1 MIGTSTESNM
11 KKFLLL
17 AFVLAVFFAA
27 YKTGLTDYLTF
38 AQLKARQADLQ
49 MFYESNPWQ
58 MLGGYFALYVL
69 CTALSLPGATIL
81 TLGAGAV
88 FGLLNGVVLVS
99 FASTLGATLAFLFTR
114 YLLRSTVEA
123 KFKSQIDS
131 INNGIDKEGA
141 FYLFTL
147 RLVPVFPFFLINMV
161 MGLTKMSVITY
172 AFVSQLGM
180 LLGTTVYVNAGTQ
193 LSRLESATGILSP
206 AILGSFVLLGLL
218 PLATK
223 RIIDILK
230 ARKVY
235 RGFKKPT
242 HFDYNLIAIGGGS
255 AGLVTAYISAAVKAK
270 VALIE
275 KHKMGGDCL
284 NTGCVPSKALI
295 KTAKLVHSTKRAE
308 EFGLKP
314 LKAEVDFPAVMERIN
329 QVIAKI
335 EPHDSIERYTSLGV
349 DCISGEAEIVSPWE
363 VRVNGKILTTKNIV
377 LATGASPL
385 VPPIPGLR
393 DVSPLTS
400 ENLWQL
406 KSKPKRLAVL
416 GGGPIGCEM
425 AQAFARIGSEVTLVE
440 ASDRILVREDVDVSH
455 EVLKS
460 FTNDD
465 VRVLTKHKAVSFG
478 IENEEKWL
486 LADGPEGQTKVYFD
500 QVLVALGR
508 KANTKVPGLEK
519 LNLELSP
526 TGTFAHDDLLRTK
539 YPNIFVCGDCA
550 GPYQFTHTAAH
561 QAWYAAVNALFSPF
575 KTFKVDYRV
584 IPWTTFT
591 EPEVARVGLSES
603 EAKAKGIEF
612 EVTRYGLD
620 DLDRAIADGDD
631 HGFVKVITPKGGDQI
646 LGATI
651 VGVHAGDLLAEF
663 ILAMKWGIG
672 LNKILGTIHAYP
684 TFSEAT
690 KYTAGNWKKA
700 HKPEVVLRWVEKFHA
715 WRRV

>member
-1 MIGTSTESNM
+1 M
-11 KKFLLL
+11 KKILLL
-17 AFVLAVFFAA
+17 AAVVVLLFAA
-27 YKTGLTDYLTF
+27 YKTGLTSYLTF
-38 AQLKARQADLQ
+38 AELKARQADLQ
-49 MFYESNPWQ
+49 VFYEQNPWQ

-88 FGLLNGVVLVS
+88 FGLSTGLVLVS

-114 YLLRSTVEA
+114 YLLRTTIEA
-123 KFKSQIDS
+123 KFKAQLES
-131 INNGIDKEGA
+131 INRGIEREGA

-161 MGLTKMSVITY
+161 MGLTTMPVLVY
-172 AFVSQLGM
+172 ALVSQVGM
-180 LLGTTVYVNAGTQ
+180 LLGTAVYVNAGTQ
-193 LSRLESATGILSP
+193 LSQLDGVGGILSP
-206 AILGSFVLLGLL
+206 AIIGSFVLLGLL
-218 PLATK
+218 PLVAK
-223 RIIDILK
+223 KIIDYLK
-230 ARKVY
+230 AQKVY
-235 RGFKKPT
+235 RGFKKPAR
-242 HFDYNLIAIGGGS
+242 FDYNLIAIGGGS

-295 KTAKLVHSTKRAE
+295 KTAKLVHATKRAE

-314 LKAEVDFPAVMERIN
+314 LAAVVDFPAVMARIH

-335 EPHDSIERYTSLGV
+335 EPHDSIERYTNLGV
-349 DCISGEAEIVSPWE
+349 ECITGEAEIISPWE
-363 VRVNGKILTTKNIV
+363 VKVNGKILTTKNIV

-385 VPPIPGLR
+385 LPPIPGLR
-393 DVSPLTS
+393 DVAPLTS

-406 KSKPKRLAVL
+406 KVQPKRLAVL

-425 AQAFARIGSEVTLVE
+425 AQAFARLGCAVTLVE
-440 ASDRILVREDVDVSH
+440 ASDRILVREDADVSE

-460 FTNDD
+460 FLSDGVT
-465 VRVLTKHKAVSFG
+465 VLTKHKAAAFG
-478 IENEEKWL
+478 RDGSEKWL
-486 LADGPEGQTKVYFD
+486 MADGPQGQVKVVFD
-500 QVLVALGR
+500 EVLVALGR

-519 LNLELSP
+519 LNLELNP
-526 TGTFAHDDLLRTK
+526 TGTFAHDDQLRTK

-561 QAWYAAVNALFSPF
+561 QAWYAAVNALFAPF
-575 KTFKVDYRV
+575 KSFKVDYRV

-603 EAKAKGIEF
+603 EAKAKGIDVEI
-612 EVTRYGLD
+612 TRYGLD

-631 HGFVKVITPKGGDQI
+631 HGFVKVLTPKGSDQI

-700 HKPEVVLRWVEKFHA
+700 HKPEAVLRWVEKFHA
-715 WRRV
+715 WRRG

>member
-1 MIGTSTESNM
+1 M
-11 KKFLLL
+11 KKIFALVAVVVL
-17 AFVLAVFFAA
+17 FVVA

-38 AQLKARQADLQ
+38 AELKARQAELQ
-49 MFYESNPWQ
+49 QFYGQNPWQ
-58 MLGGYFALYVL
+58 MLGGYFVFYVL

-88 FGLLNGVVLVS
+88 FGLLPGLVLVS

-114 YLLRSTVEA
+114 YLLRSTIEA
-123 KFKSQIDS
+123 KFKAQLES
-131 INNGIDKEGA
+131 INRGIEKEGA

-161 MGLTKMSVITY
+161 MGLTKMPVLVY
-172 AFVSQLGM
+172 ALVSQVGM
-180 LLGTTVYVNAGTQ
+180 LLGTAVYVNAGTQ
-193 LSRLESATGILSP
+193 LSQLEGVGGILSP
-206 AILGSFVLLGLL
+206 GIIGSFVLLGLL
-218 PLATK
+218 PLVAK
-223 RIIDILK
+223 KLIDDLK
-230 ARKVY
+230 AQKVY
-235 RGFKKPT
+235 RGFKKPKK
-242 HFDYNLIAIGGGS
+242 FDYNLIAIGGGS

-295 KTAKLVHSTKRAE
+295 KTAKLVQSTKRAE
-308 EFGLKP
+308 EFGLRP
-314 LKAEVDFPAVMERIN
+314 LAAVVDFPAVMARIH

-335 EPHDSIERYTSLGV
+335 EPHDSIERYTNLGV
-349 DCISGEAEIVSPWE
+349 ECITGEAEIVSPWE
-363 VRVNGKILTTKNIV
+363 VKVNGKTLTTKSIV

-385 VPPIPGLR
+385 LPPIPGLR
-393 DVSPLTS
+393 DVAPLTS

-406 KSKPKRLAVL
+406 KTQPKRLAVL

-425 AQAFARIGSEVTLVE
+425 AQAFARLGCAVTLVE
-440 ASDRILVREDVDVSH
+440 ASDRILVREDADVSQ

-460 FTNDD
+460 FTSDG
-465 VRVLTKHKAVSFG
+465 VTVLTKHKAVSFG
-478 IENEEKWL
+478 RDGAEKWL
-486 LADGPEGQTKVYFD
+486 EAVGPQGPVKVVFD
-500 QVLVALGR
+500 EVLVALGR

-519 LNLELSP
+519 LNLDLNP
-526 TGTFAHDDLLRTK
+526 TGTFAHDEQLRTK

-561 QAWYAAVNALFSPF
+561 QAWYAAVNALFAPF
-575 KTFKVDYRV
+575 KSFKVDYRV

-603 EAKAKGIEF
+603 EAQAKGIDF

-631 HGFVKVITPKGGDQI
+631 YGFVKVVTPKGSDQI

-651 VGVHAGDLLAEF
+651 VGAHAGDLLAEF

-700 HKPEVVLRWVEKFHA
+700 HKPEAVLRWVKKFHA
-715 WRRV
+715 WRRS

>member
-1 MIGTSTESNM
+1 M
-11 KKFLLL
+11 KKFFALAAVVLL
-17 AFVLAVFFAA
+17 VVVA

-38 AQLKARQADLQ
+38 AELKARQAELQ
-49 MFYESNPWQ
+49 LFYEQNPWQ
-58 MLGGYFALYVL
+58 MLGGYFAVYVL
-69 CTALSLPGATIL
+69 CTALSLPGASIL

-88 FGLLNGVVLVS
+88 FGLLPGVVLVS

-114 YLLRSTVEA
+114 YLLRSTIEA
-123 KFKSQIDS
+123 KFKAQLES
-131 INNGIDKEGA
+131 INRGIEKEGA

-161 MGLTKMSVITY
+161 MGLTKMPVLVY
-172 AFVSQLGM
+172 ALVSQVGM
-180 LLGTTVYVNAGTQ
+180 LLGTGVYVNAGTQ
-193 LSRLESATGILSP
+193 LSKLDGVAGILSP
-206 AILGSFVLLGLL
+206 AIIGSFVLLGLL
-218 PLATK
+218 PLVAK
-223 RIIDILK
+223 KIIDYLK
-230 ARKVY
+230 AQKVY
-235 RGFKKPT
+235 RGFKKPKT
-242 HFDYNLIAIGGGS
+242 FDYNLIAIGGGS

-295 KTAKLVHSTKRAE
+295 KTAKLVQSTKRAE
-308 EFGLKP
+308 EFGLRP
-314 LKAEVDFPAVMERIN
+314 LAAVVDFPAVMARIH

-335 EPHDSIERYTSLGV
+335 EPHDSIERYTNLGV
-349 DCISGEAEIVSPWE
+349 ECITGEAEIVSPWE
-363 VRVNGKILTTKNIV
+363 VKVNGKILTTKNIV

-393 DVSPLTS
+393 DVAPLTS

-406 KSKPKRLAVL
+406 KTQPKRLAVL

-425 AQAFARIGSEVTLVE
+425 AQAFARLGCAVTLVE
-440 ASDRILVREDVDVSH
+440 ASDRILVREDADVSQ

-460 FTNDD
+460 FTSDG
-465 VRVLTKHKAVSFG
+465 VTVLTKHKAVSFG
-478 IENEEKWL
+478 RDGAEKWL
-486 LADGPEGQTKVYFD
+486 EAVGPQGPVKVVFD
-500 QVLVALGR
+500 EVLVALGR

-519 LNLELSP
+519 LNLELNP
-526 TGTFAHDDLLRTK
+526 TGTFAHDEQLRTK

-561 QAWYAAVNALFSPF
+561 QAWYAAVNALFAPF
-575 KTFKVDYRV
+575 KSFKVDYRV

-603 EAKAKGIEF
+603 EAQAKGIDF

-631 HGFVKVITPKGGDQI
+631 HGFVKVITPKGSDQI

-651 VGVHAGDLLAEF
+651 VGAHAGDLLAEF

-700 HKPEVVLRWVEKFHA
+700 HKPETVLLWVQKFHA
-715 WRRV
+715 WRRG

>member
-1 MIGTSTESNM
+1 M
-11 KKFLLL
+11 KKILLL
-17 AFVLAVFFAA
+17 VVVLVGFFAA
-27 YKTGLTDYLTF
+27 YKTGLTSYLTF
-38 AQLKARQADLQ
+38 AELKARQSDLQ
-49 MFYESNPWQ
+49 AFYENNPWQ
-58 MLGGYFALYVL
+58 MLGGYFGVYVL
-69 CTALSLPGATIL
+69 CTAFSLPGATIL

-88 FGLLNGVVLVS
+88 FGLFTGSVLVS

-114 YLLRSTVEA
+114 YLLRTTVEA
-123 KFKSQIDS
+123 KFKSQVDS
-131 INNGIDKEGA
+131 INRGIEKEGA

-161 MGLTKMSVITY
+161 MGLTKMPLLVY
-172 AFVSQLGM
+172 AIVSQLGM
-180 LLGTTVYVNAGTQ
+180 LIGTIIYVNAGTQ
-193 LSRLESATGILSP
+193 LSQLEGVSGILSP
-206 AILGSFVLLGLL
+206 GIIGSFVLLGLL
-218 PLATK
+218 PIGAK
-223 RIIDILK
+223 RFIDYLK
-230 ARKVY
+230 AQKVY
-235 RGFKKPT
+235 RGFKKPAQ
-242 HFDYNLIAIGGGS
+242 FDYNLIAIGGGS

-295 KTAKLVHSTKRAE
+295 KTAKLVQSTKRAQ
-308 EFGLKP
+308 EFGLRP
-314 LKAEVDFPAVMERIN
+314 LTAEVDFPEVMKRIH

-335 EPHDSIERYTSLGV
+335 EPHDSIERYSSLGV
-349 DCISGEAEIVSPWE
+349 DCITGEAEIVSPWE
-363 VRVNGKILTTKNIV
+363 VKVNGKILTTKNIV

-385 VPPIPGLR
+385 VPPIPGLK
-393 DVSPLTS
+393 DISPLTS

-406 KSKPKRLAVL
+406 KEQPRRLAVL

-425 AQAFARIGSEVTLVE
+425 AQAFARIGTHVTLVE
-440 ASDRILVREDVDVSH
+440 ASARILVREDADVS
-455 EVLKS
+455 EEILNS
-460 FTNDD
+460 FRKDGVN
-465 VRVLTKHKAVSFG
+465 VLTGHKAVSFESNG
-478 IENEEKWL
+478 QEKWM
-486 LADGPEGQTKVYFD
+486 LAEGPEGKVKIVFD

-526 TGTFAHDDLLRTK
+526 TGTFAHDELLRTK

-575 KTFKVDYRV
+575 KTFQVDYRV

-591 EPEVARVGLSES
+591 EPEVARVGLSETD
-603 EAKAKGIEF
+603 AKLKGIEI

-631 HGFVKVITPKGGDQI
+631 HGFVKVITPKGSDKI

-651 VGVHAGDLLAEF
+651 VGVHAGELLAEF

-700 HKPEVVLRWVEKFHA
+700 HKPEALLRWVEKFHA
-715 WRRV
+715 WRRS

>member
-1 MIGTSTESNM
+1 M
-11 KKFLLL
+11 KKILLL
-17 AFVLAVFFAA
+17 AVVALVLFAA

-38 AQLKARQADLQ
+38 AELKSRQADLQ
-49 MFYESNPWQ
+49 LFYESNPWQ

-88 FGLLNGVVLVS
+88 FGLLSGVILVS
-99 FASTLGATLAFLFTR
+99 FASTLGATLAFLATR
-114 YLLRSTVEA
+114 YLLRATVEA
-123 KFKSQIDS
+123 KFKAQVDS
-131 INNGIDKEGA
+131 INRGIEKEGA

-161 MGLTKMSVITY
+161 MGLTKMPVLVY
-172 AFVSQLGM
+172 AFVSQVGM
-180 LLGTTVYVNAGTQ
+180 LLGTAVYVNAGTQ
-193 LSRLESATGILSP
+193 LSQLDGVAGILSP
-206 AILGSFVLLGLL
+206 GIIGSFVLLGVL
-218 PLATK
+218 PLVAK
-223 RIIDILK
+223 KLIDYLK
-230 ARKVY
+230 AQKIY
-235 RGFKKPT
+235 RGFKKPKQ
-242 HFDYNLIAIGGGS
+242 FDYNLIAIGGGS

-295 KTAKLVHSTKRAE
+295 KTAKLVQSTKRAE

-314 LKAEVDFPAVMERIN
+314 LAAVVDFPAVMARIQ

-335 EPHDSIERYTSLGV
+335 EPHDSIERYTNLGV
-349 DCISGEAEIVSPWE
+349 DCITGEAEIVSPWE
-363 VRVNGKILTTKNIV
+363 VKVNGKILTTKNIV

-385 VPPIPGLR
+385 LPSIPGLR
-393 DVSPLTS
+393 EVAPLTS

-406 KSKPKRLAVL
+406 KHLPKRLAVL

-425 AQAFARIGSEVTLVE
+425 AQAFARLGAHVTLVE
-440 ASDRILVREDVDVSH
+440 ASDRILVREDADVSH

-460 FTNDD
+460 FQHDGIT
-465 VRVLTKHKAVSFG
+465 VLTQHKAVSFG
-478 IENEEKWL
+478 REGTEKWL
-486 LADGPEGQTKVYFD
+486 NAVGPQGEVKVVFD
-500 QVLVALGR
+500 EVLVALGR

-519 LNLELSP
+519 LNLELNP
-526 TGTFAHDDLLRTK
+526 TGTFAHDELLRTK
-539 YPNIFVCGDCA
+539 YPNVFVCGDCA

-561 QAWYAAVNALFSPF
+561 QAWYAAVNALFAPF
-575 KTFKVDYRV
+575 KSFKVDYRV

-591 EPEVARVGLSES
+591 EPEVARVGLSEL
-603 EAKAKGIEF
+603 EAKAKGIDVEI
-612 EVTRYGLD
+612 TRYGLD

-631 HGFVKVITPKGGDQI
+631 HGFVKVLTAKGSDQI

-700 HKPEVVLRWVEKFHA
+700 HKPEAVLRWVEKFHA
-715 WRRV
+715 WRRS

>member
-1 MIGTSTESNM
+1 M
-11 KKFLLL
+11 KKILLL
-17 AFVLAVFFAA
+17 AAVAVALVAA

-38 AQLKARQADLQ
+38 AELKARQADLQ
-49 MFYESNPWQ
+49 IYYEQNPWQ
-58 MLGGYFALYVL
+58 MIGGYFALYVL
-69 CTALSLPGATIL
+69 CTALSLPGATVL

-88 FGLLNGVVLVS
+88 FGLLTGIVLVS
-99 FASTLGATLAFLFTR
+99 FASTLGATLAFLATR
-114 YLLRSTVEA
+114 YLLRASVEA
-123 KFKSQIDS
+123 KFKAQVDS
-131 INNGIDKEGA
+131 INRGIEKEGA

-161 MGLTKMSVITY
+161 LGLTKMPVFVY
-172 AFVSQLGM
+172 ALVSQVGM
-180 LLGTTVYVNAGTQ
+180 LLGTAVYVNAGTQ
-193 LSRLESATGILSP
+193 LSQLDGVAGILSP
-206 AILGSFVLLGLL
+206 AIIGSFVLLGLL
-218 PLATK
+218 PLLAK
-223 RIIDILK
+223 KLIDYLK
-230 ARKVY
+230 AQKVY
-235 RGFKKPT
+235 RGFKEPKN
-242 HFDYNLIAIGGGS
+242 FDYNLIAIGGGS

-295 KTAKLVHSTKRAE
+295 KTAKLVQSTKRAE

-314 LKAEVDFPAVMERIN
+314 LAAVVDFPAVMARIH

-349 DCISGEAEIVSPWE
+349 ECITGEAEIVSPWE
-363 VRVNGKILTTKNIV
+363 VKVNGKILTTKNIV

-393 DVSPLTS
+393 DVAPLTS

-406 KSKPKRLAVL
+406 KAQPKRLAVL

-425 AQAFARIGSEVTLVE
+425 AQAFARLGCVVTLVE
-440 ASDRILVREDVDVSH
+440 ASDRILVREDADVSQ

-460 FTNDD
+460 FLSDGIN
-465 VRVLTKHKAVSFG
+465 VLTNHKAVSFG
-478 IENEEKWL
+478 RDGAEKWL
-486 LADGPEGQTKVYFD
+486 EAVGPKGPVKVVFD
-500 QVLVALGR
+500 EVLVALGR

-519 LNLELSP
+519 LNLDLNP
-526 TGTFAHDDLLRTK
+526 TGTFTHDEQLRTK
-539 YPNIFVCGDCA
+539 YPNVFVCGDCA

-561 QAWYAAVNALFSPF
+561 QAWYAAVNALFAPF
-575 KTFKVDYRV
+575 KSFKVDYRV

-591 EPEVARVGLSES
+591 EPEVARVGLSET
-603 EAKAKGIEF
+603 EAIAKGIDF

-631 HGFVKVITPKGGDQI
+631 HGFVKVLTPKGGDQI

-651 VGVHAGDLLAEF
+651 VGTHAGDLLAEF

-700 HKPEVVLRWVEKFHA
+700 HKPEAVLRWVEKFHA
-715 WRRV
+715 WRRS

>member
-1 MIGTSTESNM
+1 M
-11 KKFLLL
+11 KKILLL
-17 AFVLAVFFAA
+17 AAVAVALVAA

-38 AQLKARQADLQ
+38 AELKARQADLQ
-49 MFYESNPWQ
+49 IYYEQNPWQ
-58 MLGGYFALYVL
+58 MIGGYFALYVL

-88 FGLLNGVVLVS
+88 FGLLTGIVLVS

-114 YLLRSTVEA
+114 YLLRASVEA
-123 KFKSQIDS
+123 KFKAQLDS
-131 INNGIDKEGA
+131 INRGIEKEGA

-161 MGLTKMSVITY
+161 MGLTKMPVLVY
-172 AFVSQLGM
+172 ALVSQVGM
-180 LLGTTVYVNAGTQ
+180 LLGTVIYVNAGTQ
-193 LSRLESATGILSP
+193 LSQLDGVAGILSP
-206 AILGSFVLLGLL
+206 GIIGSFVLLGLL
-218 PLATK
+218 PLVAK
-223 RIIDILK
+223 KLIDYLK
-230 ARKVY
+230 AQKVY
-235 RGFKKPT
+235 RGFKKPKN
-242 HFDYNLIAIGGGS
+242 FDYNLIAIGGGS

-295 KTAKLVHSTKRAE
+295 KTAKLMQSTKRAE

-314 LKAEVDFPAVMERIN
+314 LAAVVDFPAVMARIH

-335 EPHDSIERYTSLGV
+335 EPHDSIERYTNLGV
-349 DCISGEAEIVSPWE
+349 ECITGEAEIVSPWE

-385 VPPIPGLR
+385 MPPIPGLR
-393 DVSPLTS
+393 DVAPLTS

-406 KSKPKRLAVL
+406 KAQPKRLAVL

-425 AQAFARIGSEVTLVE
+425 AQAFVRLGCAVTLVE
-440 ASDRILVREDVDVSH
+440 ASDRILVREDADVSQ

-460 FTNDD
+460 FLSDGIS
-465 VRVLTKHKAVSFG
+465 VLTNHKAVSFG
-478 IENEEKWL
+478 RDGAEKWL
-486 LADGPEGQTKVYFD
+486 EAVGPQGPVKVVFD
-500 QVLVALGR
+500 EVLVALGR

-519 LNLELSP
+519 LNLDLNP
-526 TGTFAHDDLLRTK
+526 TGTFAHDDQLRTK

-561 QAWYAAVNALFSPF
+561 QAWYAAVNALFAPF
-575 KTFKVDYRV
+575 KSFKVDYRV
-584 IPWTTFT
+584 VPWTTFT
-591 EPEVARVGLSES
+591 EPEVARVGLSET
-603 EAKAKGIEF
+603 EAIAKGVDF

-651 VGVHAGDLLAEF
+651 VGAHAGDLLAEF

-700 HKPEVVLRWVEKFHA
+700 HKPEAVLRWVEKFHA
-715 WRRV
+715 WRRS